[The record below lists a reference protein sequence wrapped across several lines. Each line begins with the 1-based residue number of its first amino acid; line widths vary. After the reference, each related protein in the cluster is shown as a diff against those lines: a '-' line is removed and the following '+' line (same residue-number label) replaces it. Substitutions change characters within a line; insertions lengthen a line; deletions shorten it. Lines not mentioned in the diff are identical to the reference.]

1 MGWLKGDTAF
11 SEKRKSERK
20 KMIIIRL
27 QDVEDPG
34 GWKLNTH
41 NTARSRSIAK
51 VDTRDEIIINGEYF
65 VKNNIT

>member
-1 MGWLKGDTAF
+1 M
-11 SEKRKSERK
+11 
-20 KMIIIRL
+20 
-27 QDVEDPG
+27 EDPG